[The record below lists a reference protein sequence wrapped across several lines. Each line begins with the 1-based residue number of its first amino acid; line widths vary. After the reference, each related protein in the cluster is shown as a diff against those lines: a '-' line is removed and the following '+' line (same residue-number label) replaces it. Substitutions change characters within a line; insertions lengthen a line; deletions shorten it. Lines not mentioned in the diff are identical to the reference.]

1 MENQYL
7 VLVVKQNSSKEAESE
22 GSSTFMTAGGR
33 KVMSVVTAAISKA
46 PGAGWE
52 KGSPSGGSGWMLGLL
67 TTALQPSDPHI
78 YSCLQSRNMEIT
90 HSFQQ
95 VDPGICGQQDIQGS
109 GNPIQVLP
117 YSSALAKRRQR
128 TCVNA
133 DGHVSGCTIFS
144 QH

>member
-46 PGAGWE
+46 PGGWE

-133 DGHVSGCTIFS
+133 DDHVSGCTIFS